1 MATHRAVA
9 LLDKPGA
16 TRTPRPAAELIA
28 QFGVELPSVPTDR
41 PRHGTAVPSPRVDS
55 DRAAHPLISAP
66 VIPAQPSGRPD
77 WFATGW
83 SAPALEPADAPEA
96 PQADRT
102 SDEVRARVAALLA
115 EFPATDDAEL
125 AGGALFDA
133 HDRTPLAAVP
143 AVEDP
148 APAAPAAPAASA
160 DEADDDEADDSGAPT
175 AADLHAI
182 ATDRTGVR
190 RVSSAP
196 AGLAGATAAFAV
208 EQARRTRLGGIP
220 HQGAVAAASATV
232 LGATAAIVA
241 ATGGFTAHD
250 TAADLSATVDQA
262 TQRIELA
269 KPADAVPQVQLN
281 GASDT
286 VAKKVAEAADKH
298 RADATQIIAAARAPQ
313 RTGNAGGTGGANAGG
328 GDAGGAGTAVA
339 GSSKGAAAL
348 RAALTQQGKPYVWG
362 AAGPSAYDC
371 SGLVLWAFKQVGVS
385 LPHSS
390 SAQSRMGTAVSKAD
404 LQPGDL
410 VFFYSP
416 VSHVGIY
423 MGNGNILHASTSGQ
437 PVKISKMAGMPFNS
451 ARRL

>member
-1 MATHRAVA
+1 
-9 LLDKPGA
+9 
-16 TRTPRPAAELIA
+16 
-28 QFGVELPSVPTDR
+28 
-41 PRHGTAVPSPRVDS
+41 
-55 DRAAHPLISAP
+55 
-66 VIPAQPSGRPD
+66 
-77 WFATGW
+77 
-83 SAPALEPADAPEA
+83 
-96 PQADRT
+96 
-102 SDEVRARVAALLA
+102 
-115 EFPATDDAEL
+115 
-125 AGGALFDA
+125 
-133 HDRTPLAAVP
+133 
-143 AVEDP
+143 
-148 APAAPAAPAASA
+148 
-160 DEADDDEADDSGAPT
+160 
-175 AADLHAI
+175 
-182 ATDRTGVR
+182 
-190 RVSSAP
+190 
-196 AGLAGATAAFAV
+196 
-208 EQARRTRLGGIP
+208 RRTRLGGIP

>member
-16 TRTPRPAAELIA
+16 TRTSRPAAELIA

-41 PRHGTAVPSPRVDS
+41 PRHSTAVPSPRVDS

-96 PQADRT
+96 PEADRT

-115 EFPATDDAEL
+115 EFPSTDDAEL

-133 HDRTPLAAVP
+133 HDRIPLAAVP
-143 AVEDP
+143 PAEDP
-148 APAAPAAPAASA
+148 APAASD
-160 DEADDDEADDSGAPT
+160 DEADDEADDSGAPT

-182 ATDRTGVR
+182 ATDRTGAR

-313 RTGNAGGTGGANAGG
+313 RTGNAGGAGGANAGG
-328 GDAGGAGTAVA
+328 GDTGGAGTVVA

>member
-41 PRHGTAVPSPRVDS
+41 PRHGTVLPSPRTEVDA
-55 DRAAHPLISAP
+55 DRPANPLISAP
-66 VIPAQPSGRPD
+66 FIPAQPSRQPD

-83 SAPALEPADAPEA
+83 SAPALEPVDADDALQPGRA
-96 PQADRT
+96 

-115 EFPATDDAEL
+115 EVPPTDDTEL
-125 AGGALFDA
+125 GGGALFDA
-133 HDRTPLAAVP
+133 HDRAPLAVVP
-143 AVEDP
+143 AADDTATDATAASD
-148 APAAPAAPAASA
+148 APA
-160 DEADDDEADDSGAPT
+160 DDADDAGGAPT
-175 AADLHAI
+175 AAELQAI
-182 ATDRTGVR
+182 ATDRTDAR

-208 EQARRTRLGGIP
+208 EQARRARLGGIP

-241 ATGGFTAHD
+241 VTGGFSAHD

-269 KPADAVPQVQLN
+269 KPAEAVPQVQLS

-286 VAKKVAEAADKH
+286 VAKKIAEAADKH

-313 RTGNAGGTGGANAGG
+313 RTGNAGGAGAGGSNAGG
-328 GDAGGAGTAVA
+328 GGAGGGTVVS
-339 GSSKGAAAL
+339 GSSKAAAAL

-371 SGLVLWAFKQVGVS
+371 SGLVLWAYKQVGVS

-390 SAQSRMGTAVSKAD
+390 SAQSRMGTPVSKSQ

-437 PVKISKMAGMPFNS
+437 PVKISKMANMPFNS

>member
-16 TRTPRPAAELIA
+16 TRTPRPASELIA
-28 QFGVELPSVPTDR
+28 QFGIELPSAPTGR
-41 PRHGTAVPSPRVDS
+41 PRHGTAVPSPRADVD
-55 DRAAHPLISAP
+55 RPAHPLIDTP
-66 VIPAQPSGRPD
+66 LIPAQPTGRPD

-83 SAPALEPADAPEA
+83 SAPALDPVRADEA
-96 PQADRT
+96 AQAA

-115 EFPATDDAEL
+115 EFPATDDTGL
-125 AGGALFDA
+125 AGDALFDA
-133 HDRTPLAAVP
+133 HDRAPLTVVPAADGSAAENSTVEHS
-143 AVEDP
+143 AVED
-148 APAAPAAPAASA
+148 ST
-160 DEADDDEADDSGAPT
+160 DDSGARGDAT
-175 AADLHAI
+175 SAAELHSI

-190 RVSSAP
+190 RASAAP
-196 AGLAGATAAFAV
+196 AGLAGSTAAFAV

-250 TAADLSATVDQA
+250 TAADLSAAVDQA

-269 KPADAVPQVQLN
+269 KPADAVPQVQLS
-281 GASDT
+281 GVSDT

-313 RTGNAGGTGGANAGG
+313 RTTHGAGAGAG
-328 GDAGGAGTAVA
+328 GDAGGAGTVVA

-371 SGLVLWAFKQVGVS
+371 SGLVLWAFKQVGMS

-390 SAQSRMGTAVSKAD
+390 AAQSRMGTPVSKSQ

-423 MGNGNILHASTSGQ
+423 MGNGNILHASTAGQ
-437 PVKISKMAGMPFNS
+437 PVKISKMANMPFNS